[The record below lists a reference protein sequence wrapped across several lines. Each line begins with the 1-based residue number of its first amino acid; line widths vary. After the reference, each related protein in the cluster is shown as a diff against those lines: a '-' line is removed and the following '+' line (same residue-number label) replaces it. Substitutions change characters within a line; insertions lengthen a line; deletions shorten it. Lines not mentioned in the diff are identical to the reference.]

1 MPGYRIRF
9 RIPISQ
15 RSAKWGPIVLAA
27 VIMLSSASC
36 QQQKKV
42 IPIDTQRLEQDQESK
57 PISSE
62 SRDRFL
68 LAVTGTKELVNAG
81 QAQAA
86 RKAFDKLKEDFP
98 EFAGAD
104 LDAFIKAEM
113 FFCRGKLAKAAKS
126 YDKLLAEYPESELY
140 EAALDRQF
148 AIAEAFLAGRK
159 KTVLGIFKITGY
171 AEGAK
176 IMEQITDRAGMGEP
190 NGIGTRAAVAVAESY
205 ENRGKFN
212 EAYLKW
218 SQISSQWEMGQIGK
232 NALLGMARCK
242 HAVYNK
248 HQEHKRH
255 FYGTSS
261 LITAK
266 SYYEKFKLLYP
277 EDAEELGV
285 DKILDQIDEQLAY
298 KQLSIGRYY
307 QRTGKM
313 QAANLYYNMVI
324 QDWPGSKA
332 AEMAKEMLN
341 QNLGSEEAK
350 NGE

>member
-1 MPGYRIRF
+1 MPGYRI
-9 RIPISQ
+9 
-15 RSAKWGPIVLAA
+15 GLIVLAA
-27 VIMLSSASC
+27 MVLLSSASC

-42 IPIDTQRLEQDQESK
+42 TPIDTQQDKVSS
-57 PISSE
+57 PISAE
-62 SRDRFL
+62 RRDKFL
-68 LAVTGTKELVNAG
+68 LAVSGTKELVNAG

-86 RKAFDKLKEDFP
+86 QQAFDKLKEDFP
-98 EFAGAD
+98 EFVGAD

-113 FFCRGKLAKAAKS
+113 LFCKGKFAKAAKS
-126 YDKLLAEYPESELY
+126 YDKLLADYPESELY

-159 KTVLGIFKITGY
+159 KTVLGIFKIAGY

-176 IMEQITDRAGMGEP
+176 IMEQITDRAGIGKP
-190 NGIGTRAAVAVAESY
+190 NGIGTKAAVAVAESY
-205 ENRGKFN
+205 EKRGKFN

-218 SQISSQWEMGQIGK
+218 LQISSQWEVGQIGK
-232 NALLGMARCK
+232 DALLGMARCK

-248 HQEHKRH
+248 HEEHKRH
-255 FYGTSS
+255 CYSASS
-261 LITAK
+261 LISAK

-277 EDAEELGV
+277 EDAEELGI
-285 DKILDQIDEQLAY
+285 DKVLEEMDEQLAY
-298 KQLSIGRYY
+298 KQFRIGRYY
-307 QRTGKM
+307 QRTGKR

-332 AEMAKEMLN
+332 AEGAKEALT